1 MNATNWTNAHMGEYH
16 TWIALQPALAPADCR
31 QEHEEDDDQTATR
44 CVFWRERILVRLL
57 RLGLRFD
64 LDSLVVGLG
73 QGGDRC
79 RRMTTVT
86 SSALRVGLSMYFT
99 SSRIFH
105 YIVYFTAISC

>member
-73 QGGDRC
+73 QGGELPPDDNC
-79 RRMTTVT
+79 YILCPQSWSFNV
-86 SSALRVGLSMYFT
+86 
-99 SSRIFH
+99 FH
-105 YIVYFTAISC
+105 VE